1 MSHYLT
7 GVQTRRS
14 PALAARNIESHM
26 EIHPATAMNYQI
38 ADQSLVKIESPR
50 GSIIVRSQYSETIR
64 PDTLFVPFHWADS
77 QNVNDLVG
85 GELDPVCRMPGF
97 KLSAVKVSPVNDG

>member
-14 PALAARNIESHM
+14 PALAARNIESYM
-26 EIHPATAMNYQI
+26 EIHPATAMDYQI
-38 ADQSLVKIESPR
+38 ADHTLVKIESRR
-50 GSIIVRSQYSETIR
+50 GSITVRSKYSESIR
-64 PDTLFVPFHWADS
+64 PDTVFVPFHWADS
-77 QNVNDLVG
+77 QNVNVLIG

-97 KLSAVKVSPVNDG
+97 KLSAVNVSPLS